1 MSLPQDL
8 SKFDALVEIIA
19 RLRAPDGCPW
29 DREQTHASLR
39 EELLSECY
47 EALEALDEGDTAKL
61 CEELGDML
69 LEIVLQAQI
78 AKDNGEFEIGDAI
91 RSINEK
97 IIRRHPH
104 VFGSG
109 KVKDAAEVSYNW
121 EVLKSEEREEGASML
136 ESVPRQMPALGY
148 SQEVQR
154 RVARVGFDWED
165 TEGVIDKLV
174 EEVRELREAGSDS
187 EKAQEYGD
195 LLFTLVNI
203 ARREG
208 IDSEAAL
215 REANRRF
222 YRRFTRMEELCRQ
235 RGLAFHELSF
245 DEQNSLWEEAKGEVD

>member
-1 MSLPQDL
+1 
-8 SKFDALVEIIA
+8 VEIIA

-47 EALEALDEGDTAKL
+47 EALEALDEGDSAKL
-61 CEELGDML
+61 CEELGDLL

-78 AKDNGEFEIGDAI
+78 AQDNGEFEIGDAI

-109 KVKDAAEVSYNW
+109 KAKDAAEVSYNW

-154 RVARVGFDWED
+154 RVARVGFDWKD

-174 EEVRELREAGSDS
+174 EEVRELREAGSDT
-187 EKAQEYGD
+187 EKGIRRPAFYLGEYRPPGGHRFRVGPARGEPALLPPVYPHGGALPPARAD
-195 LLFTLVNI
+195 L
-203 ARREG
+203 
-208 IDSEAAL
+208 S
-215 REANRRF
+215 
-222 YRRFTRMEELCRQ
+222 
-235 RGLAFHELSF
+235 
-245 DEQNSLWEEAKGEVD
+245 

>member
-29 DREQTHASLR
+29 DRQQTHDSLR
-39 EELLSECY
+39 ENFLAECY
-47 EALEALDEGDTAKL
+47 EVLEALDEGDTGKL

-78 AKDNGEFEIGDAI
+78 AADNREFEVGDAI
-91 RSINEK
+91 KSINEK
-97 IIRRHPH
+97 LIRRHPH

-109 KVKDAAEVSYNW
+109 KAKDAAEVSYNW

-136 ESVPRQMPALGY
+136 ESVPRQMPALDY
-148 SQEVQR
+148 SQEIQR

-174 EEVRELREAGSDS
+174 EEVREFQEARSDK

-208 IDSEAAL
+208 IDSESAL

-222 YRRFTRMEELCRQ
+222 FGRFTCMEELCRQ
-235 RGLAFHELSF
+235 RGRAFHEMSF
-245 DEQNSLWEEAKGEVD
+245 NEQNALWEEAKREVD